1 MTSITSA
8 TTSSTAATTAT
19 STTTSTSD
27 SSSTSS
33 TTTDLA
39 STDVSSIDWDAIIEA
54 SYQAKLAKADTLET
68 KITAN
73 EAKIAAYEEAQTL
86 LSTLMDTAQA
96 LRAPTGTID
105 SADDVFLSRTAYL
118 TAVGNVDT
126 DSTVSVTADDGAATG
141 SFDLTISQ
149 LAKAHKVASSTFTS
163 SSDDLGLSGDF
174 TLGIEGGDS
183 VTITVD
189 SSMSLADIASAINE
203 TSDDTGVQASVLK
216 VSSTEYELI
225 LSSVETG
232 ETIVVGDDDGVL
244 ADLGVVDDDGAWSDE
259 LQAAQDAI
267 FTIDGVTITRSTND
281 VDDAIDGVTLHLYS
295 TTEDDASITV
305 EVGENLS
312 DIKDAIIAFV
322 DAYNAYREWALTQQE
337 TATGGG
343 ASDDAVLFGDGTIRG
358 INIDVAAA
366 LNFSLDDSSLR
377 TLGISFDENNYLVY
391 DEDTLDD
398 QLLADVD
405 SIEALFAYSFSSSSS
420 DLRLLA
426 RGTGAPTTFTLDIT
440 VDADG
445 DISGVSV
452 DGDDSLFTW
461 DGSRIKG
468 ATGTIYEGY
477 TFVFTGDTSQT
488 VTITQT
494 TGIAEQLY
502 NVTEAAANTSDGS
515 LETLM
520 ETLTEQDDD
529 YQEQIDDIESRA
541 TTFKENLT
549 ARYAKIQAAISEAQ
563 STLDYLEALL
573 AAQNSD

>member
-118 TAVGNVDT
+118 TAVGSVDT

-174 TLGIEGGDS
+174 SLGIEGGDS

-232 ETIVVGDDDGVL
+232 ETIVVADDDGVL
-244 ADLGVVDDDGAWSDE
+244 ADLGVVDDAAAWSDE

-461 DGSRIKG
+461 DGARIKG

>member
-19 STTTSTSD
+19 STTTTAST
-27 SSSTSS
+27 SSSTS
-33 TTTDLA
+33 TKTTDLA

-54 SYQAKLAKADTLET
+54 SYQAKLAKADTLDTE
-68 KITAN
+68 ITAN

-105 SADDVFLSRTAYL
+105 GADDVFLSRTAYL
-118 TAVGNVDT
+118 TAVGDVDT
-126 DSTVSVTADDGAATG
+126 DSTVSVTCDDGAATG
-141 SFDLTISQ
+141 SFELTVEQ
-149 LAKAHKVASSTFTS
+149 LAKAHKVASTTFTG
-163 SSDDLGLSGDF
+163 SSDDLGLSGGF
-174 TLGIEGGDS
+174 TLGIEGGDAT
-183 VTITVD
+183 TIAID
-189 SSMSLADIASAINE
+189 SDMSLAEVAAAINLK
-203 TSDDTGVQASVLK
+203 SDDTGVQASVLK
-216 VSSTEYELI
+216 VSSTSYQLI
-225 LSSVETG
+225 LSSVDTG

-244 ADLGVVDDDGAWSDE
+244 ADLGLVDDAGAWSDE

-267 FTIDGVTITRSTND
+267 FTIDGVTLTRSGND

-295 TTEDDASITV
+295 TTADDAAITV

-312 DIKDAIIAFV
+312 DIKDAIVAFV
-322 DAYNAYREWALTQQE
+322 DAYNAYRDWSLTQRE

-343 ASDDAVLFGDGTIRG
+343 AADDAVLFGDGTIRG
-358 INIDVAAA
+358 IDLDIASA
-366 LNFSLDDSSLR
+366 LNFSIDDSSLR
-377 TLGISFDENNYLVY
+377 TLGISFDETNHLVY

-398 QLLADVD
+398 ALLDDVD
-405 SIEALFAYSFSSSSS
+405 AVEALFAYSFSSSST

-426 RGTGAPTTFTLDIT
+426 RGTGAPTTFTLDIA

-445 DISGVSV
+445 AISGVSI
-452 DGDDSLFTW
+452 DGDESLFTW

-468 ATGTIYEGY
+468 VTGTIYEGY
-477 TFVFTGDTSQT
+477 TLVFTGDDSQS

-494 TGIAEQLY
+494 AGIAEQLY
-502 NVTEAAANTSDGS
+502 GVTEAAANSDDGS
-515 LETLM
+515 LELLM
-520 ETLTEQDDD
+520 ESLTDQDDD
-529 YQEQIDDIESRA
+529 YQAQIDDIESRA

-573 AAQNSD
+573 AAQTSD